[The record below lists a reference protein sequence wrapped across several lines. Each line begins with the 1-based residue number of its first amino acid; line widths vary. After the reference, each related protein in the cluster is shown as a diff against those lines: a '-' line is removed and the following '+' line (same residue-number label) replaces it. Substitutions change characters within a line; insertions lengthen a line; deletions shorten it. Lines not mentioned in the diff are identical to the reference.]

1 LQSVSEGQFTGILFI
16 SGTEFIIAV
25 DGRLRMNL
33 ETHLAG
39 HDEDVKQVI
48 LRISEVTR
56 TIRKGFATRRGA
68 SDSSNV
74 YGEQQVAMDVWA
86 DELLISE
93 LQASGLVRYVA
104 SEEQPD
110 MLTFPGSTSDLGVAI
125 DPLDGSSL
133 IGVNLAVGTIVGI
146 YRGSPISP
154 GNGMLGAMYVL
165 YGPLTTLTYCLREG
179 VHEFALDDGEVFV
192 LQEEGV
198 TIPKGKIYA
207 PGALRRDY
215 LPAHRGFI
223 EKLEEEGYKL
233 RYSGSFVADVHQILH
248 KGGVFTYP
256 PFIGNE
262 NGKLRLLFEATPM
275 GFIVTQ
281 AGGAASDGRRDL
293 LSIEPEAVSQR
304 VPVYIRGKRELEL
317 IMKINE

>member
-1 LQSVSEGQFTGILFI
+1 
-16 SGTEFIIAV
+16 
-25 DGRLRMNL
+25 MNL

-39 HDEDVKQVI
+39 QDEDIKHVI
-48 LRISEVTR
+48 LRISEVAR
-56 TIRKGFATRRGA
+56 IIRGGFATRQGA

-74 YGEQQVAMDVWA
+74 YGEQQAAMDVWA

-93 LQASGLVRYVA
+93 LRDSGLVRYVA

-110 MLTFPGSTSDLGVAI
+110 MLTFPGSTSDLGVTI

-146 YRGSPISP
+146 YRGNLLSP
-154 GNGMLGAMYVL
+154 GDEMLGAMYIL
-165 YGPLTTLTYCLREG
+165 YGPLTTLTYSLREG
-179 VHEFALDDGEVFV
+179 VHEFALDDRGVFV
-192 LQEEGV
+192 LQEENV
-198 TIPKGKIYA
+198 TIPEGKIYA

-215 LPAHRGFI
+215 LPVHRGFI

-256 PFIGNE
+256 PFAGNE
-262 NGKLRLLFEATPM
+262 RGKLRLLFEAIPM
-275 GFIVTQ
+275 GFIVSQ
-281 AGGAASDGRRDL
+281 AGGSASDGHRDL
-293 LSIEPEAVSQR
+293 LSIKPEAVSQR
-304 VPVYIRGKRELEL
+304 VPVYIGGKREIEL
-317 IMKINE
+317 IMKINKE

>member
-1 LQSVSEGQFTGILFI
+1 
-16 SGTEFIIAV
+16 
-25 DGRLRMNL
+25 M
-33 ETHLAG
+33 ETHLSE

-48 LRISEVTR
+48 LHVSEVAKKISR
-56 TIRKGFATRRGA
+56 GFATRQGV
-68 SDSSNV
+68 SDSSNI
-74 YGEQQVAMDVWA
+74 YGERQVAMDVWA

-93 LQASGLVRYVA
+93 LRGSKLVRHLA

-110 MLTFPGSTSDLGVAI
+110 VLTFEDSTSDLGLTI

-146 YRGSPISP
+146 YRGDVLSP
-154 GNGMLGAMYVL
+154 GEGMLGAMYVL

-179 VHEFALDDGEVFV
+179 VHEFALDDNGDFV
-192 LQEEGV
+192 LQEENIV
-198 TIPKGKIYA
+198 IPEGKIYA

-223 EKLEEEGYKL
+223 ERLEAEGYKL

-256 PFIGNE
+256 AYAGRE
-262 NGKLRLLFEATPM
+262 MGKLRLLFEAAPM
-275 GFIVTQ
+275 GFIVSQ
-281 AGGAASDGRRDL
+281 AGGAVSDGRRDL
-293 LSIEPEAVSQR
+293 LTIKPEAVSQR
-304 VPVYIRGKRELEL
+304 VPVYIGGKREITL
-317 IMKINE
+317 IEGMHKENTS

>member
-1 LQSVSEGQFTGILFI
+1 
-16 SGTEFIIAV
+16 
-25 DGRLRMNL
+25 MNL

-48 LRISEVTR
+48 LRISDVAR
-56 TIRKGFATRRGA
+56 TIRGGFAARQGA
-68 SDSSNV
+68 SGSSNV
-74 YGEQQVAMDVWA
+74 YGEQQAAMDVWA

-93 LQASGLVRYVA
+93 LRDSGLVRFLA

-110 MLTFPGSTSDLGVAI
+110 LLVFPGSASDLGVTI

-146 YRGSPISP
+146 YRGSPMSP
-154 GNGMLGAMYVL
+154 GKEMLGAMYVL
-165 YGPLTTLTYCLREG
+165 YGPLTTLTYSLREG
-179 VHEFALDDGEVFV
+179 VHEFALDDGGVFV
-192 LQEEGV
+192 LQEENV
-198 TIPKGKIYA
+198 TIPDGKIYA

-215 LPAHRGFI
+215 LPSHRGFI

-256 PFIGNE
+256 PFAGNE
-262 NGKLRLLFEATPM
+262 RGKLRLLFEAIPM
-275 GFIVTQ
+275 GFIVSQ
-281 AGGAASDGRRDL
+281 AGGSASDGRRDL
-293 LSIEPEAVSQR
+293 LSIKPGAVSQR
-304 VPVYIRGKRELEL
+304 VPVYIGGKREIEL
-317 IMKINE
+317 ITKMNEE

>member
-1 LQSVSEGQFTGILFI
+1 
-16 SGTEFIIAV
+16 
-25 DGRLRMNL
+25 MNL
-33 ETHLAG
+33 ESHLAG
-39 HDEDVKQVI
+39 HDEDVKRVI
-48 LRISEVTR
+48 LRISDVAR
-56 TIRKGFATRRGA
+56 TIRRGFATRQGA
-68 SDSSNV
+68 SGSSNV

-86 DELLISE
+86 DELLISDLRE
-93 LQASGLVRYVA
+93 SGLVRFLA

-110 MLTFPGSTSDLGVAI
+110 LLTFPGSASGLGVTI

-146 YRGSPISP
+146 YRGSPMCP
-154 GNGMLGAMYVL
+154 GNEMLGAMYVL
-165 YGPLTTLTYCLREG
+165 YGPLTTLTYSLREG
-179 VHEFALDDGEVFV
+179 VHEFALDDGGVFV
-192 LQEEGV
+192 LQEEDV
-198 TIPKGKIYA
+198 TIPEGKIYA

-256 PFIGNE
+256 PFAGNE
-262 NGKLRLLFEATPM
+262 RGKLRLLFEAIPM
-275 GFIVTQ
+275 GFIVSQ

-293 LSIEPEAVSQR
+293 LSIEPGAVSQR
-304 VPVYIRGKRELEL
+304 VPVYIGGKREIEL
-317 IMKINE
+317 ITKMNEEC